1 MEPGSCHQPILADND
16 PGLASLGGACHRQG
30 AWGGRG
36 GPASTSSTSARP
48 CSDTRLS
55 PRPASRQPSPST
67 TSHRL
72 RPTSHHTGPCAPGA
86 ASPRGRPAPTVA
98 VGLSA
103 IAQNGQRVHSPRLRG
118 GCRVRVGD
126 LAEAGALAAA
136 VPGPEPRVPRPSRR
150 GGHHEA
156 LGHGGHIPA
165 SRSQGAAAKTPRHR
179 DAGGALGVGVGKG
192 RGPGVG
198 GGEGQGRREGGAWR
212 AWQGRG
218 PTGTRGGGR
227 MDPEPSGNR
236 RGRGTWESR
245 RATEQ
250 RRRPTFTHIP
260 CPPGDTKAFIW
271 TAVGCPSR
279 TLETP
284 PQGPGIR
291 APGSGLER
299 GQARDA
305 GCLALAWGG
314 QPPQHRAV
322 AWGPPS
328 LPTKILGVRVE
339 VWGRSPRR
347 GTSSHPQL
355 WPLGHPGSSHSD
367 PGGQAGGPPQTS
379 ACAGAGGA
387 SSGPRLCG
395 LLSLHVSGERGHCLI
410 ACEAL
415 THSFRGSC
423 RRRAMPS
430 PAGAV
435 KTQVSLLL
443 SGHRSRAL
451 IKRQRGV

>member
-1 MEPGSCHQPILADND
+1 
-16 PGLASLGGACHRQG
+16 
-30 AWGGRG
+30 
-36 GPASTSSTSARP
+36 
-48 CSDTRLS
+48 
-55 PRPASRQPSPST
+55 
-67 TSHRL
+67 
-72 RPTSHHTGPCAPGA
+72 
-86 ASPRGRPAPTVA
+86 
-98 VGLSA
+98 
-103 IAQNGQRVHSPRLRG
+103 
-118 GCRVRVGD
+118 
-126 LAEAGALAAA
+126 
-136 VPGPEPRVPRPSRR
+136 
-150 GGHHEA
+150 
-156 LGHGGHIPA
+156 
-165 SRSQGAAAKTPRHR
+165 
-179 DAGGALGVGVGKG
+179 
-192 RGPGVG
+192 
-198 GGEGQGRREGGAWR
+198 
-212 AWQGRG
+212 
-218 PTGTRGGGR
+218 

-339 VWGRSPRR
+339 VWGRSPRP

-379 ACAGAGGA
+379 ACAGAEGPARGRGSAVCFPSMSQVSAATA
-387 SSGPRLCG
+387 SSLVKRSLI
-395 LLSLHVSGERGHCLI
+395 LSGVL
-410 ACEAL
+410 
-415 THSFRGSC
+415 
-423 RRRAMPS
+423 
-430 PAGAV
+430 AGAERCPAP
-435 KTQVSLLL
+435 QVP
-443 SGHRSRAL
+443 
-451 IKRQRGV
+451 